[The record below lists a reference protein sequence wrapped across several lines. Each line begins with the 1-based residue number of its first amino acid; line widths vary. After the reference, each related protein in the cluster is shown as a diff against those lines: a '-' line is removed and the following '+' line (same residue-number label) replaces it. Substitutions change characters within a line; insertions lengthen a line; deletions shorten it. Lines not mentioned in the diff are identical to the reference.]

1 MTAGDHA
8 PCGQQLTAALLTPIG
23 RGAVAT
29 IRLQGDLD
37 SLAARGKRGQTL
49 SGHTIS
55 KSNRLPSKGSDPF
68 YHGLQDLNQQTVQTW
83 RNSDPRTLGPAVN
96 D

>member
-8 PCGQQLTAALLTPIG
+8 QCGQQLTAALLTPIG

-37 SLAARGKRGQTL
+37 SLAVRSKRDQTR

-55 KSNRLPSKGSDPF
+55 KSNQLPSNGF
-68 YHGLQDLNQQTVQTW
+68 GI
-83 RNSDPRTLGPAVN
+83 
-96 D
+96 